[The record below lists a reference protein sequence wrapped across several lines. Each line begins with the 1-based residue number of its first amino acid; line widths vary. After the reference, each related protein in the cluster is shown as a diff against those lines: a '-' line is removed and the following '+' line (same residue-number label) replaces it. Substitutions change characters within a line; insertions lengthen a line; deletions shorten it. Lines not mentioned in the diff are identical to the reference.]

1 MVEAEI
7 LDPVASEGFAGSV
20 KSRAGKSLNTYK
32 HYNIDRGKMSEMRK
46 VQKSGHSL
54 VVSIP
59 DKWCKEL
66 EIEKG
71 QYLKV
76 DKKKN
81 KIILEAQKDN
91 DE

>member
-1 MVEAEI
+1 
-7 LDPVASEGFAGSV
+7 
-20 KSRAGKSLNTYK
+20 
-32 HYNIDRGKMSEMRK
+32 MSEMRK

-81 KIILEAQKDN
+81 RIILEAQKDN